1 MIVVVVLLVM
11 VAELPPKLTD
21 VAPLK
26 LVPVMTTPVCPP
38 ATGPL
43 LGAML
48 VMVGAAV

>member
-1 MIVVVVLLVM
+1 MVVAVLLVI
-11 VAELPPKLTD
+11 VAALPPKVTD

-26 LVPVMTTPVCPP
+26 LVPVMITPVCPP

-48 VMVGAAV
+48 VRVGAAA